1 MIKKFSLDKSR
12 VMEFFQAMT
21 NVKNFLAKE
30 NLQTLQLEKAA
41 QIFNEKLSAYDEAL
55 VPVRKSDLT
64 QKIQELDT
72 QTAHFIRK
80 IWEKHSGQT
89 PAGGDRHHY
98 QSPTRHS
105 AATVSTGFAEDRRSC
120 MDRCPE
126 SGKYH
131 TRTTSQQPY
140 RAAEHHRG
148 RKNQSHTAGAGRG
161 V

>member
-30 NLQTLQLEKAA
+30 NLQTLQLEKYPAG
-41 QIFNEKLSAYDEAL
+41 QSAL
-55 VPVRKSDLT
+55 GVLCPPKGFPVLPRRSIQRGRK
-64 QKIQELDT
+64 E
-72 QTAHFIRK
+72 TAYFIRK

-105 AATVSTGFAEDRRSC
+105 AATVSTGFAEDRRSR

-131 TRTTSQQPY
+131 TRTASQQPC